1 MLKPTMSFQTFILIF
16 ISALCYAGWSMVARK
31 AGNVSVSW
39 INVLVCFST
48 LIPVLAV
55 DASKLV
61 GTTSQPASK
70 SIAILLSAGLINGFG
85 FVAWGNVISNTTV
98 NLSDAL
104 PLLYGSMIVIS
115 AVGGYFIFNDQIS
128 WSKAFGLLGMVF
140 CMWLITQ

>member
-1 MLKPTMSFQTFILIF
+1 
-16 ISALCYAGWSMVARK
+16 
-31 AGNVSVSW
+31 
-39 INVLVCFST
+39 
-48 LIPVLAV
+48 
-55 DASKLV
+55 
-61 GTTSQPASK
+61 
-70 SIAILLSAGLINGFG
+70 
-85 FVAWGNVISNTTV
+85 VISNTTV